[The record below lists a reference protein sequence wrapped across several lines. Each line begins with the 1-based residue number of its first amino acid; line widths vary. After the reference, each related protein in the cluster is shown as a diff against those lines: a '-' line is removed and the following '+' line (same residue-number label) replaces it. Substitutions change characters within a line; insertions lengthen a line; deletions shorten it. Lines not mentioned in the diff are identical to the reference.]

1 LISQELNTL
10 QHQLKQNIEQCQ
22 QQNELIENLKV
33 KLDQV
38 SSDSQHKSQLLT
50 QKTSQL
56 EEVEKKLSEKVKEI
70 ELLANE
76 VQII

>member
-1 LISQELNTL
+1 MISQELNTL